1 MSDLFS
7 TFVGRLP
14 NVGLLLL
21 RVVAA
26 AVLIL
31 RFFQLQRWAPLHT
44 SVLYVIAAGAGLL
57 LLLGSWTVA
66 AGVVVGVI
74 ELFLAWSPTGDLLL
88 SILLATVALALALSG
103 AGAWSVDAQRFGW
116 RRIEIRR
123 PD

>member
-57 LLLGSWTVA
+57 LLFGSWTVA

-74 ELFLAWSPTGDLLL
+74 ELFLAWSPSGDLLL

-123 PD
+123 PQ